1 MTIHSV
7 HSRPKSVVLVLLISD
22 PLSNVYLYLLND
34 ATMQGI
40 LPENISNGQI
50 SLNFTY
56 MSTTLQEL

>member
-7 HSRPKSVVLVLLISD
+7 HSRPKSVVLVLISG

-50 SLNFTY
+50 SLNLTY
-56 MSTTLQEL
+56 KSTTLQEL